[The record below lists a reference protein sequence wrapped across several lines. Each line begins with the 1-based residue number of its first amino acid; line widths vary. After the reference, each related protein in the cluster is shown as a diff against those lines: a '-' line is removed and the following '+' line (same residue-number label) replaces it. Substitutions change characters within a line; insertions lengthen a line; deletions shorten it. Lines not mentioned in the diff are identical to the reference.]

1 MVDYHRWV
9 IDCSDSKLLI
19 NKLNDFFIQH
29 QALSKALEAAQP
41 LGTCKIT
48 TSKGQKSNFRT
59 LDSML
64 ENGKN
69 SIKTVTTH
77 TNVELRGTG

>member
-1 MVDYHRWV
+1 MNDERWF
-9 IDCSDSKLLI
+9 IDCKDSKLLLA
-19 NKLNDFFIQH
+19 KLRRFFMEH
-29 QALSKALEAAQP
+29 QALSRELSEAQP

-48 TSKGQKSNFRT
+48 TSKGQKFVFRS

-69 SIKTVTTH
+69 TIKTVTTH
-77 TNVELRGTG
+77 TNVKSREML